1 MTNRSILENGTSIE
15 LYVEEKGRRDSRE
28 FHITKLVS
36 DKGASAIAYR
46 AYHQNSSNIG
56 VLREYYPQKDDIVLE
71 RDADGRI
78 HVDMNESSE
87 AERKEYLD
95 GRERYLAPYVELG
108 KLQREKENDDLASFI
123 PYFEICYGCK
133 DMAQD
138 DGTVYVWTPAPQTK
152 TFSDFCELVHNGP
165 EAESEYKLYT
175 ILSAMLSLAKCIGEM
190 HAIHPVGLI
199 HRDIKPDNFGFTN
212 RGGELLTQSISL
224 FDIDSICKAYPV
236 PEEDIGTPGFME
248 NDYERRND
256 NLRDIYSIGATL
268 FYAMIITDE
277 TESLGFKYNDSLYE
291 RLPELVKNSKL
302 ISSSESNSYPK
313 LRSYLVRILKKCL
326 CSRYSQDGRYEDCK
340 SLAVDIQTAISYIV
354 PFEVSR
360 KYISGEKWVLQD
372 AKKWFDENERNTSS
386 LCLRYHLYKYPLYM
400 TTRGKETLQVLF
412 VGFGKY
418 GFRFLDMVLEMS
430 QNLGVDISVVIISDS
445 SVKNDTADKDLYLE
459 ERPELKNFFNVSGY
473 EKVKSPYG
481 SIEFKSAALIDSSD
495 EFIIHTEF
503 ADSSADYSR
512 NFDYMFIDLGDNSLN
527 AVMGE
532 KLHSTC
538 QRALV
543 SYVHEGLKTGLSTS
557 EHLIPVNVS
566 ANVRSLPD
574 FAEIERMAFN
584 AHLVW
589 NENRDIS
596 FEVKK
601 SEFQDKYYFDSCV
614 SNVLSIKYKLWR
626 EGIDLDKNGIYEAAD
641 SMSRKLNETP
651 KEIQTLAWL
660 EHRRWVTEKI
670 CDGWATRSIEQCY
683 EVANT
688 EDDVTRNQD
697 NKVHVCIVNGEANW
711 KLDGVATAK
720 WDVGGIDVSKL
731 DPLDRLS
738 VELHRFYENQ
748 AEHINLGD
756 FESERQ
762 QLTGTSAFSAFEEWI
777 EKKNEIQKQGDRDT
791 AASFNAYWIKL
802 KKAVEDDDSG
812 NITEAQ
818 KKQIV
823 KTIGLRIAPVLQRYE
838 YKDYKKIDVDL
849 IKSIPYI
856 LTYCEH
862 IHLVYPMETFT
873 NVKKINDI
881 NISSEFV
888 FEHVVAATILDVAKV
903 TYLYYAP
910 EASGFN
916 IFDAPVKLSGLL
928 KRLMAYK
935 KRKGLRFSINL
946 VIFCH
951 TEGTKSI
958 YEMSDLNGE
967 DISIEFI
974 NVAKRE
980 EPFQAASRYIEE
992 ISKESDIVL
1001 AQETNVVLNGWLS
1014 NSNFRKMLSCFK
1026 LDKTKWEFSS
1036 AEECEWIGYITRKVT
1051 IGARDIAELSGR
1063 KYIIEDFLDFG
1074 NAENTDL
1081 WKIYKKD
1088 SSRWKRCSKFLSKNE
1103 HSFKELLVCKK
1114 KDVCGDNNGTFRL
1127 YMPSQCYAS
1136 ILKCKDAFLQNGMIG
1151 QESSVILCSDTVC
1164 CLIAKCTP
1172 HMRDLIDHMFL
1183 NPYAFEDPDRVGITN
1198 LLDAKKKAEGIRIEF
1213 DSLEF
1218 GNVDLRAYVNTLAE
1232 ENQIRNTDQGRIS
1245 AENEI
1250 KSLLTIFHGKG
1261 IIHNLSSKANAVHF
1275 TYGSYTIKKLMRD
1288 AGNVLEFEVY
1298 HQLSEM
1304 NTDKVGV
1311 SSCFDDV
1318 ASITFLD
1325 ENQSPTEQIDCLV
1338 TKGSHSLIIEC
1349 KAQDNLSDDKIDE
1362 YIEKL
1367 EDRVDKFGISCKGLL
1382 LIDSKEPLTYKKKSR
1397 NVIIKRLD
1405 DIEDNTKPNGIG
1417 RYAIEM
1423 LTK

>member
-1 MTNRSILENGTSIE
+1 MINRSILENGTSIE

-36 DKGASAIAYR
+36 DKGASVIAYR

-152 TFSDFCELVHNGP
+152 TFSDFCELVHNAP

-236 PEEDIGTPGFME
+236 PEEDIGTHGFME

-313 LRSYLVRILKKCL
+313 LRSYLVRILRKCL
-326 CSRYSQDGRYEDCK
+326 CARYSQDGRYEDCK

-430 QNLGVDISVVIISDS
+430 QNLGVDINAVIISDS
-445 SVKNDTADKDLYLE
+445 SVNNDTADRDLYLE
-459 ERPELKNFFNVSGY
+459 ERPELRSFFNVSRC
-473 EKVKSPYG
+473 EKVKTAYG
-481 SIEFKSAALIDSSD
+481 SIEFKSATLIDNSD
-495 EFIIHTEF
+495 EFTINHGA
-503 ADSSADYSR
+503 ADSIADYSR
-512 NFDYMFIDLGDNSLN
+512 NSDYMFIDLGDNSVN
-527 AVMGE
+527 AE
-532 KLHSTC
+532 IAERLHSLC
-538 QRALV
+538 QGAIV
-543 SYVHEGLKTGLSTS
+543 SYVHEGTGTALSSS
-557 EHLIPVNVS
+557 EYLVPVNVS
-566 ANVRSLPD
+566 LDVRSLPD

-596 FEVKK
+596 FEEKK
-601 SEFQDKYYFDSCV
+601 VEFQDKYNFDSCV
-614 SNVLSIKYKLWR
+614 SNVLAIKYKMWR
-626 EGIDLDKNGIYEAAD
+626 EGIDLDKEGIYGAAKRMQRILD
-641 SMSRKLNETP
+641 ETP
-651 KEIQTLAWL
+651 EEIQILAGL

-670 CDGWATRSIEQCY
+670 CDGWTTRSIEQCY

-688 EDDVTRNQD
+688 EDDVTRNLD
-697 NKVHVCIVNGEANW
+697 KKVHVCIVNGEADW

-720 WDVGGIDVSKL
+720 WDAGGIDVSRL

-748 AEHINLGD
+748 AKNIDLGD
-756 FESERQ
+756 FELERK

-777 EKKNEIQKQGDRDT
+777 EKKNEIQKQRDRDT
-791 AASFNAYWIKL
+791 EASFKAYWIRL
-802 KKAVEDDDSG
+802 KRAIENDDTG
-812 NITEAQ
+812 NITETQ

-823 KTIGLRIAPVLQRYE
+823 ASIEIRITPVFLRYE

-849 IKSIPYI
+849 INSIPYI
-856 LTYCEH
+856 LTYNEN
-862 IHLVYPMETFT
+862 IHLIYPMEKFD
-873 NVKKINDI
+873 NVEKIKDI
-881 NISSEFV
+881 DVSSVFV
-888 FEHVVAATILDVAKV
+888 FEHVAAPTILNVAKV
-903 TYLYYAP
+903 TYLYYAT
-910 EASGFN
+910 EMSGFN
-916 IFDAPVKLSGLL
+916 IFDAPVRLSGLL
-928 KRLMAYK
+928 KRVMSYQ

-946 VIFCH
+946 AIFYH

-958 YEMSDLNGE
+958 YEMSELDGE
-967 DISIEFI
+967 NISIEFI
-974 NVAKRE
+974 NIAKRE
-980 EPFQAASRYIEE
+980 DPSQAASRYIEE
-992 ISKESDIVL
+992 ISKASDLVL
-1001 AQETNVVLNGWLS
+1001 AQQTDAVTDGWLA
-1014 NSNFRKMLSCFK
+1014 NSSFRRMLSCFK
-1026 LDKTKWEFSS
+1026 LDRSNWEFSF
-1036 AEECEWIGYITRKVT
+1036 AEDCKWIDYISRKVT
-1051 IGARDIAELSGR
+1051 IGVRDIAELSGR
-1063 KYIIEDFLDFG
+1063 KYIIDTFLDFG
-1074 NAENTDL
+1074 KAENRDL

-1088 SSRWKRCSKFLSKNE
+1088 SSRWKRCSEFLSKNE

-1114 KDVCGDNNGTFRL
+1114 KDVCGDNTGTFRF

-1172 HMRDLIDHMFL
+1172 HMRDLIDRMFL
-1183 NPYAFEDPDRVGITN
+1183 NPYAFEDSDRVRITN
-1198 LLDAKKKAEGIRIEF
+1198 LLNAKKKVEGIRIEF
-1213 DSLEF
+1213 DGLEF
-1218 GNVDLRAYVNTLAE
+1218 GNVDLRGYVNTLAE
-1232 ENQIRNTDQGRIS
+1232 ENQVRNTDWGKIS

-1261 IIHNLSSKANAVHF
+1261 IIHNLSSKVNAVHF

-1288 AGNVLEFEVY
+1288 AGNMLEFEVY

-1304 NTDKVGV
+1304 NTEKVGA

-1325 ENQSPTEQIDCLV
+1325 ENQKSTEQIDCLV
-1338 TKGSHSLIIEC
+1338 TKGFHSLLIEC

-1382 LIDSKEPLTYKKKSR
+1382 LIDSNEPLTYKKKSGK
-1397 NVIIKRLD
+1397 VIIKRLD
-1405 DIEDNTKPNGIG
+1405 DIDGKENPNGIG
-1417 RYAIEM
+1417 SYAIEM